1 MVIINLMYQLKMNN
15 NLEVS
20 LVKELCPVCG
30 KEMDGPIIMNSIL
43 TEDCAKEVKDLHNK
57 VIGFT
62 DHCCKEC
69 AEYKDIAVF
78 FVSIDESKS
87 SKGSL
92 KDLYRTGKIVGIK
105 KDSDIVKQYNK
116 EHLPTGSFFVAIDYG
131 YGTGTWN
138 STSGGTAHIVTATGN
153 TVYYNISADGSVT
166 KLLES
171 PDLYWEYTQMG
182 GTKTP
187 TQFAIALTDLIGK

>member
-1 MVIINLMYQLKMNN
+1 MNN

-20 LVKELCPVCG
+20 LVKELCPVCC

-57 VIGFT
+57 VIGFA

-105 KDSDIVKQYNK
+105 KDSDIVKQFK
-116 EHLPTGSFFVAIDYG
+116 DY
-131 YGTGTWN
+131 
-138 STSGGTAHIVTATGN
+138 IVT
-153 TVYYNISADGSVT
+153 IKDGTQIVFIDENVGK
-166 KLLES
+166 KLGLFK
-171 PDLYWEYTQMG
+171 D
-182 GTKTP
+182 
-187 TQFAIALTDLIGK
+187 A

>member
-1 MVIINLMYQLKMNN
+1 MNN

-43 TEDCAKEVKDLHNK
+43 TENCAKEVKDLHNK
-57 VIGFT
+57 VIGFANY
-62 DHCCKEC
+62 CCKEC

-105 KDSDIVKQYNK
+105 KDSDIVKQFK
-116 EHLPTGSFFVAIDYG
+116 DY
-131 YGTGTWN
+131 
-138 STSGGTAHIVTATGN
+138 IVT
-153 TVYYNISADGSVT
+153 IEDGTQIVFIDENVGK
-166 KLLES
+166 KLGLFE
-171 PDLYWEYTQMG
+171 D
-182 GTKTP
+182 
-187 TQFAIALTDLIGK
+187 A